1 MKASLSRRDQSA
13 ARQTDRQLEY
23 RRAIYRFKSQ
33 CLVVCI
39 VFYVEKLLFVVKHR

>member
-1 MKASLSRRDQSA
+1 MKASLSSRDQSA
-13 ARQTDRQLEY
+13 ARQNRQLEY